1 MFQQAVLGKC
11 ESSMPP
17 WHILIYIA
25 FRSTLFTYLTLGSSL
40 FFFFLKWW
48 VGKLR
53 KKIQEVKNS
62 EPCQSIFLTVFSGL
76 PWKWTW
82 SRERQKK
89 QKTLAPGQTDACLL
103 LRSGQRSRVSAHAAC
118 LQDDFM
124 SYCCFS
130 WAMKDTSPGHRW
142 LVPASHAFSSKILLH
157 EDDWWMLREVWASP
171 FQRLPW
177 NWLN

>member
-11 ESSMPP
+11 EGRMPP

-40 FFFFLKWW
+40 FFFFFLKWW

-62 EPCQSIFLTVFSGL
+62 EPCQRIFLTVFSGL

-103 LRSGQRSRVSAHAAC
+103 LRSGQHSRVSAHAAC

-124 SYCCFS
+124 SYCCFHEPWRTRVQVTDGWS
-130 WAMKDTSPGHRW
+130 QRVMLS
-142 LVPASHAFSSKILLH
+142 VPRSCSMRVIDGCLGKSELH
-157 EDDWWMLREVWASP
+157 LSRGYHGTG
-171 FQRLPW
+171 
-177 NWLN
+177 